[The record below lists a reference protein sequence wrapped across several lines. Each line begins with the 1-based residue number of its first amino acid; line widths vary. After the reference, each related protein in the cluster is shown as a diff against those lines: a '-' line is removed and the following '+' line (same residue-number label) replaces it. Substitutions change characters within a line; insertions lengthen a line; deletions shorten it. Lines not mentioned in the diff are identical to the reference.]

1 MDSIANRSERVPPPL
16 VSGGRPPSPGVGV
29 LDKSVTILAALA
41 ERGPLSLAGLVDA
54 TGLARPT
61 AHRLAA
67 ALEAHR
73 LVGRDGAGRYRLGL
87 RVLAWAGAVSA
98 EFGLAEAAR
107 PVLQALRDET
117 GESAQLFVRDGDRR
131 LCVAASE
138 RPSGLRDTVPVG
150 AVLPI
155 ERGSGGKVLLAYAI
169 EGASGAGTRA
179 GGSRLAAAEA
189 HGADSR
195 FAGVDLAELETIRRR
210 GWAVSVAEREEG
222 VCSVS
227 APVLDSAGRIHAA
240 LGVSGPINRLGRQPG
255 RHLSAPVVAA
265 ARELERRAG
274 LVAGG

>member
-1 MDSIANRSERVPPPL
+1 MLRQQYCYVDSIATN
-16 VSGGRPPSPGVGV
+16 VGV
-29 LDKSVTILAALA
+29 LDKSVAILAALA
-41 ERGPLSLAGLVDA
+41 ERGPLSLAGLVEA
-54 TGLARPT
+54 TGLSRPT

-87 RVLAWAGAVSA
+87 RVLGWAGAVQA
-98 EFGLAEAAR
+98 EHGLVEAAR
-107 PVLQALRDET
+107 PVLEALRDET
-117 GESAQLFVRDGDRR
+117 GESAQLFVRDGDSR

-155 ERGSGGKVLLAYAI
+155 DRGSGGKVLLAYAPDV
-169 EGASGAGTRA
+169 GPAAGVAGAGGTT
-179 GGSRLAAAEA
+179 
-189 HGADSR
+189 SR
-195 FAGVDLAELETIRRR
+195 FPGVDLAELESIRRR
-210 GWAVSVAEREEG
+210 GWAASVAEREEG

-227 APVLDSAGRIHAA
+227 APILDSAGRIHAA

-255 RHLSAPVVAA
+255 RRLAGPVVAA

-274 LVAGG
+274 LVAAR

>member
-1 MDSIANRSERVPPPL
+1 VDSLAS
-16 VSGGRPPSPGVGV
+16 GVGV
-29 LDKSVTILAALA
+29 LDKSVAVLAALA
-41 ERGPLSLAGLVDA
+41 ERGPLSLAGLVEA
-54 TGLARPT
+54 TGLSRAT

-87 RVLAWAGAVSA
+87 RLLGWAGAVST
-98 EFGLAEAAR
+98 ELGLVEAAR
-107 PVLQALRDET
+107 PVLEALRDET
-117 GESAQLFVRDGDRR
+117 GESAQLFVRDGDSR

-155 ERGSGGKVLLAYAI
+155 GRGSGGKVLLAFGDAAD
-169 EGASGAGTRA
+169 ASGIDP
-179 GGSRLAAAEA
+179 S
-189 HGADSR
+189 
-195 FAGVDLAELETIRRR
+195 ELETIRRR

-227 APVLDSAGRIHAA
+227 APVLDSGGRIHAA

-255 RHLSAPVVAA
+255 KRLAGPVVAA
-265 ARELERRAG
+265 ARELECRAG
-274 LVAGG
+274 LAGPVAGG

>member
-1 MDSIANRSERVPPPL
+1 MGSIATN
-16 VSGGRPPSPGVGV
+16 VGV

-54 TGLARPT
+54 TGLSRPT

-107 PVLQALRDET
+107 PVLEALRDET
-117 GESAQLFVRDGDRR
+117 GESAQLFVRDGDSR

-155 ERGSGGKVLLAYAI
+155 DRGSGGKVLLAYAAD
-169 EGASGAGTRA
+169 GA
-179 GGSRLAAAEA
+179 GGSAA
-189 HGADSR
+189 
-195 FAGVDLAELETIRRR
+195 DLAELETIRRR
-210 GWAVSVAEREEG
+210 GWAASVAEREEG

-240 LGVSGPINRLGRQPG
+240 LGISGPINRLGRQPG

-274 LVAGG
+274 LVEAG

>member
-1 MDSIANRSERVPPPL
+1 MDSITTN
-16 VSGGRPPSPGVGV
+16 VGV

-54 TGLARPT
+54 TGLSRPT

-107 PVLQALRDET
+107 PVLEALRDET
-117 GESAQLFVRDGDRR
+117 GESAQLFVPDGDSR

-155 ERGSGGKVLLAYAI
+155 ERGSGGKVLLAYA
-169 EGASGAGTRA
+169 ASG
-179 GGSRLAAAEA
+179 GGPPVRI
-189 HGADSR
+189 
-195 FAGVDLAELETIRRR
+195 AGVDLAELETIRRR
-210 GWAVSVAEREEG
+210 GWAASVAEREEG

-227 APVLDSAGRIHAA
+227 APVVDSAGRIHAA

-265 ARELERRAG
+265 ARDLERRAG
-274 LVAGG
+274 LVASG

>member
-1 MDSIANRSERVPPPL
+1 MDSIASKPERLTPP
-16 VSGGRPPSPGVGV
+16 VSGGHPPSPGVGV

-54 TGLARPT
+54 TGLSRPT

-107 PVLQALRDET
+107 PVLEALRDET
-117 GESAQLFVRDGDRR
+117 GESAQLFVRDGDSR

-155 ERGSGGKVLLAYAI
+155 DRGSGGKVLLAYA
-169 EGASGAGTRA
+169 ADVVAG
-179 GGSRLAAAEA
+179 SD
-189 HGADSR
+189 ADP
-195 FAGVDLAELETIRRR
+195 AELETIRRR
-210 GWAVSVAEREEG
+210 GWAASVAEREEG

-240 LGVSGPINRLGRQPG
+240 LGISGPINRLGRQPG

-274 LVAGG
+274 LVAAG

>member
-1 MDSIANRSERVPPPL
+1 VDSLAS
-16 VSGGRPPSPGVGV
+16 GVGV
-29 LDKSVTILAALA
+29 LDKSVAVLAALA
-41 ERGPLSLAGLVDA
+41 ERGPLSLAGLVEA
-54 TGLARPT
+54 TGLSRAT

-67 ALEAHR
+67 ALETHR

-87 RVLAWAGAVSA
+87 RLLGWAGAVST
-98 EFGLAEAAR
+98 ELGLVEAAR
-107 PVLQALRDET
+107 PVLAALRDET
-117 GESAQLFVRDGDRR
+117 GESAQLFVRDGDSR

-155 ERGSGGKVLLAYAI
+155 GRGSGGKVLLAF
-169 EGASGAGTRA
+169 GD
-179 GGSRLAAAEA
+179 
-189 HGADSR
+189 GADGS
-195 FAGVDLAELETIRRR
+195 GVDPSELETIRRR

-227 APVLDSAGRIHAA
+227 APVLDSGGRVHAA

-255 RHLSAPVVAA
+255 KRLAGPVVAA

-274 LVAGG
+274 LAGPPAAG

>member
-1 MDSIANRSERVPPPL
+1 M
-16 VSGGRPPSPGVGV
+16 
-29 LDKSVTILAALA
+29 
-41 ERGPLSLAGLVDA
+41 SLAGLVDA

-107 PVLQALRDET
+107 PVLEALRDET
-117 GESAQLFVRDGDRR
+117 GESAQLFVRDGDSR

-155 ERGSGGKVLLAYAI
+155 DRGSGGKVLLAYAADVAA
-169 EGASGAGTRA
+169 GSGA
-179 GGSRLAAAEA
+179 
-189 HGADSR
+189 DP
-195 FAGVDLAELETIRRR
+195 AELETIRRR
-210 GWAVSVAEREEG
+210 GWAASVAEREEG

-240 LGVSGPINRLGRQPG
+240 LGISGPINRLGRQPG

-274 LVAGG
+274 LVGTG

>member
-1 MDSIANRSERVPPPL
+1 
-16 VSGGRPPSPGVGV
+16 
-29 LDKSVTILAALA
+29 
-41 ERGPLSLAGLVDA
+41 
-54 TGLARPT
+54 
-61 AHRLAA
+61 
-67 ALEAHR
+67 
-73 LVGRDGAGRYRLGL
+73 LGL

-107 PVLQALRDET
+107 PVLEALRDET

-155 ERGSGGKVLLAYAI
+155 DRGSGGKVLLAYAPDA
-169 EGASGAGTRA
+169 ASV
-179 GGSRLAAAEA
+179 
-189 HGADSR
+189 
-195 FAGVDLAELETIRRR
+195 AGVDLAELETVRRR
-210 GWAVSVAEREEG
+210 GWAASVAEREEG

-240 LGVSGPINRLGRQPG
+240 LGVSGPLNRLGRQPG
-255 RHLSAPVVAA
+255 KLLSAPVVAA

-274 LVAGG
+274 LVEAG

>member
-1 MDSIANRSERVPPPL
+1 MDSIATN
-16 VSGGRPPSPGVGV
+16 VGV

-54 TGLARPT
+54 TGLSRPT

-107 PVLQALRDET
+107 PVLEALRDET
-117 GESAQLFVRDGDRR
+117 GESAQLFVRDGDSR

-155 ERGSGGKVLLAYAI
+155 DRGSGGKVLLAYA
-169 EGASGAGTRA
+169 ADVDPA
-179 GGSRLAAAEA
+179 GGS
-189 HGADSR
+189 GGDP
-195 FAGVDLAELETIRRR
+195 AELEMIRRR
-210 GWAVSVAEREEG
+210 GWAASVAEREEG

-240 LGVSGPINRLGRQPG
+240 LGISGPINRLGRQPG

-274 LVAGG
+274 LVEAG

>member
-1 MDSIANRSERVPPPL
+1 VDSIATN
-16 VSGGRPPSPGVGV
+16 VGV

-41 ERGPLSLAGLVDA
+41 ERGPLSLAGLVEA
-54 TGLARPT
+54 TGLSRPT

-87 RVLAWAGAVSA
+87 RVLGWASAVRA
-98 EFGLAEAAR
+98 EHGLVEAAR
-107 PVLQALRDET
+107 PVLEALRDET
-117 GESAQLFVRDGDRR
+117 GESAQLFVRDGDSR

-138 RPSGLRDTVPVG
+138 RPAGLRDTVPVG

-155 ERGSGGKVLLAYAI
+155 DRGSGGKVLLAFAT
-169 EGASGAGTRA
+169 GAVGAAARPPGARPAAA
-179 GGSRLAAAEA
+179 GQYPGGAAEA
-189 HGADSR
+189 S
-195 FAGVDLAELETIRRR
+195 FPSVDPSELETIRRR
-210 GWAVSVAEREEG
+210 GWAASVAEREEG

-255 RHLSAPVVAA
+255 RQLAGPVVAA

-274 LVAGG
+274 LVPTG

>member
-1 MDSIANRSERVPPPL
+1 M
-16 VSGGRPPSPGVGV
+16 
-29 LDKSVTILAALA
+29 
-41 ERGPLSLAGLVDA
+41 SLAGLVDA

-107 PVLQALRDET
+107 PVLEALRDET
-117 GESAQLFVRDGDRR
+117 GESAQLFVRDGDSR

-155 ERGSGGKVLLAYAI
+155 DRGSGGKVLLAYAGGA
-169 EGASGAGTRA
+169 EGGAN
-179 GGSRLAAAEA
+179 GSPVP
-189 HGADSR
+189 
-195 FAGVDLAELETIRRR
+195 GVDLAELDTIRRR
-210 GWAVSVAEREEG
+210 GWAASVAEREEG

-240 LGVSGPINRLGRQPG
+240 LGISGPINRLGRQPG

-274 LVAGG
+274 LVAAG

>member
-1 MDSIANRSERVPPPL
+1 MDSIATN
-16 VSGGRPPSPGVGV
+16 VGV

-54 TGLARPT
+54 TGLSRPT

-73 LVGRDGAGRYRLGL
+73 LVGRDEAGRYRLGL

-107 PVLQALRDET
+107 PVLEALRDET

-155 ERGSGGKVLLAYAI
+155 DRGSGGKVLLAYAPDA
-169 EGASGAGTRA
+169 ASV
-179 GGSRLAAAEA
+179 
-189 HGADSR
+189 
-195 FAGVDLAELETIRRR
+195 AGVDRAELETVRRR

-255 RHLSAPVVAA
+255 KLLSGPVVAA

-274 LVAGG
+274 LVEAG

>member
-1 MDSIANRSERVPPPL
+1 MDSIAT
-16 VSGGRPPSPGVGV
+16 GVGV
-29 LDKSVTILAALA
+29 LDKSVTILGALA

-54 TGLARPT
+54 TGLSRPT

-73 LVGRDGAGRYRLGL
+73 LVGRDGTGRYRLGL

-107 PVLQALRDET
+107 PVLEALRDTT
-117 GESAQLFVRDGDRR
+117 GESAQLFVPDGDRR

-155 ERGSGGKVLLAYAI
+155 DRGSGGKVLLAYTA
-169 EGASGAGTRA
+169 ELASG
-179 GGSRLAAAEA
+179 
-189 HGADSR
+189 
-195 FAGVDLAELETIRRR
+195 AGVDLAELETIRRR
-210 GWAVSVAEREEG
+210 GWAASVAEREEG

-240 LGVSGPINRLGRQPG
+240 VGISGPINRLGRQPG

-274 LVAGG
+274 LVEAG